1 MMIHSTSTTLTPM
14 TIQVTAVEDMMR
26 LLAGLRRP
34 QSMGSRNAWEAG
46 DWAAAAGRVATARPL
61 ARASTAIGLA
71 GSTVVSRAG
80 GLRQS
85 NAAVAVSD
93 MEHIACR
100 ACCGTDDRVDRC
112 RLEAAAHQVQ
122 PVLSNVLDS

>member
-1 MMIHSTSTTLTPM
+1 MMIHSTSTTITPM

-46 DWAAAAGRVATARPL
+46 DRVAAAGRVATARPR
-61 ARASTAIGLA
+61 ARASAAIGLA

-85 NAAVAVSD
+85 FVDGIRGADPSAEGLNLRPVS
-93 MEHIACR
+93 EQSGHR
-100 ACCGTDDRVDRC
+100 
-112 RLEAAAHQVQ
+112 
-122 PVLSNVLDS
+122 PVTRRDHRGRF